1 MIFIEFLGTN
11 FLTKLTIRI
20 GDFLGYFEKHIFVCL
35 RPMADGPSDLLSCS
49 CSGNFV
55 NLLMGCTYG
64 LNLAADLGPV
74 LALFLVTTVFATF

>member
-1 MIFIEFLGTN
+1 
-11 FLTKLTIRI
+11 
-20 GDFLGYFEKHIFVCL
+20 
-35 RPMADGPSDLLSCS
+35 MADGPSDLLSCS